1 MICLLNIFKKFSF
14 FFFGFFCFIL
24 GVYVSSLSIIIRQS
38 RCPKTCSPPFS
49 FTFVDFFLPKTPYL
63 KSYYFNS
70 SLFVYVYS

>member
-1 MICLLNIFKKFSF
+1 DVTVLFSSSSSSF
-14 FFFGFFCFIL
+14 SL
-24 GVYVSSLSIIIRQS
+24 SLSIIIRQS

-70 SLFVYVYS
+70 SLFVYMHS